1 MPKEASELAPHEE
14 APPAGRP
21 EAMQIDG
28 DENRAALAS
37 DWRAPYLEYLLRGE
51 LPLGKTEA

>member
-14 APPAGRP
+14 APPAGGP